1 MLIYLLDKCVFPN
14 SAQTKGLGFFPL
26 QNNLGFSLCLGFEIA
41 PNTGWVLI
49 LAELI
54 CSSFVIGFVF
64 FGLLIILC
72 VDVNTRLVE
81 VISRSAR
88 LVEVHISWSE
98 DLIYTYNKNC
108 LCDWKLG

>member
-81 VISRSAR
+81 V
-88 LVEVHISWSE
+88 HISWSE